1 MENASEVE
9 GQDVGNSTSLHNIL
23 RSILESNQ
31 NLQKAMSEMKADHQK
46 LQINID
52 KKMSQPIS

>member
-23 RSILESNQ
+23 KSILEGNQ
-31 NLQKAMSEMKADHQK
+31 DLRKNMLEMNEKISETNQK
-46 LQINID
+46 LSDFGAKN
-52 KKMSQPIS
+52 